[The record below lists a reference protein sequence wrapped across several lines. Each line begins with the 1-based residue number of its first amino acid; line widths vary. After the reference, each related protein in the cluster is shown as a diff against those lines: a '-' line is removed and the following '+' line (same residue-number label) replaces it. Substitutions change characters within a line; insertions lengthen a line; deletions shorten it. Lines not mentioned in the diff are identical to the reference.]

1 MDAFGWGLVGAAV
14 GLIIGIV
21 EYRVLVGVIV
31 DRLRA
36 TEAGKP
42 AHERALFEAKLAT
55 FRKLFFAASVLAY
68 PVVGYFLGRTFG
80 G

>member
-1 MDAFGWGLVGAAV
+1 MDALGWGLVGAAI
-14 GLIIGIV
+14 GLVIGIV
-21 EYRVLVGVIV
+21 EYRVLVGIVI

-36 TEAGKP
+36 TEIGKP
-42 AHERALFEAKLAT
+42 AEERALFEAKLVT
-55 FRKLFFAASVLAY
+55 FRRLFFAASVLAY